1 MKRLLH
7 IILFFLSPYITWAQS
22 FISEECD
29 TTALIE
35 YHDGQQ
41 WVYRDNNGLIVG
53 LTNHEFK
60 DSYGKNYQIG
70 IFISNNRDTALT
82 FDPERVFADLL
93 SNKGDTIS
101 LEVYTN
107 EKLQKK
113 IKRSQAW
120 AMALYGLSAGINAA
134 TVGYTTTYG
143 ASYSNGYAYT
153 SINRTYNA
161 NAAHQANMATN
172 MQMQALGKSMDN
184 DRAIIE
190 KGYLKQNTIN
200 PGDAIVGYMNIKHK
214 KGKRLLVS
222 LNFNDCE
229 FSYLWDVEKKK
240 TKNAKKK

>member
-1 MKRLLH
+1 MKRLLQ
-7 IILFFLSPYITWAQS
+7 IILFFLGPLITWAQS

-60 DSYGKNYQIG
+60 DDYGKYYQIG

-113 IKRSQAW
+113 IKRSQTW
-120 AMALYGLSAGINAA
+120 AMVLYGLSAGINAA
-134 TVGYTTTYG
+134 SAGYTTTYST
-143 ASYSNGYAYT
+143 SYSNGYAYT

-161 NAAHQANMATN
+161 NAAHQANMASN
-172 MQMQALGKSMDN
+172 MQMQELGKSMDN

-222 LNFNDCE
+222 LNFDDCE